1 MVQLLH
7 HYGAD
12 MLIADQDG
20 TAPIHFATAG
30 NHLDVLRFLHEQGV
44 SMETKGMIF
53 LDDSFKTALVHV
65 TPLEIAQHYKYDDI
79 VRYLQPPSAI
89 DQPAPKRQR
98 SELSIIERATRV
110 GVADRLKVIS
120 SALEETIR
128 NGSPDEC
135 AAARKEK
142 QKIQIANQKIVARAE
157 QKRE

>member
-1 MVQLLH
+1 M
-7 HYGAD
+7 
-12 MLIADQDG
+12 
-20 TAPIHFATAG
+20 
-30 NHLDVLRFLHEQGV
+30 
-44 SMETKGMIF
+44 
-53 LDDSFKTALVHV
+53 
-65 TPLEIAQHYKYDDI
+65 
-79 VRYLQPPSAI
+79 RYLQPPSAV

-110 GVADRLKVIS
+110 GVADRLKVIP

-157 QKRE
+157 QKCE